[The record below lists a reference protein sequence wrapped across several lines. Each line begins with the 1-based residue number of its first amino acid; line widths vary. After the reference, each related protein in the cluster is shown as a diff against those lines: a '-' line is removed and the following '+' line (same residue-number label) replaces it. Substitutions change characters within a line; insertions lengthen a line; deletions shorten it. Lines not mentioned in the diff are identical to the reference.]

1 MQVERCQFLSKEQA
15 ERVEDRVSIAININS
30 NDAKIR
36 DNRVVKF
43 RHFMLAAGTG
53 YLISGNHFFQGDDV
67 PNGVRSAG
75 LIFTG
80 INIRSTVNGNYIDN
94 CSIEWINEHD
104 PAPEQSSELSFG
116 ALTINDN
123 IFMLIRSAPWFSFL
137 VIRPPARAIIS
148 TPSQSV
154 ITRLS
159 ISKARRLSVLMPW
172 IAVSRRWMAAAPRIS

>member
-1 MQVERCQFLSKEQA
+1 MLPIDGLVVQVQDCFFTGPKDRGITSPGEACQGLQVERCQFLSKEQA

-104 PAPEQSSELSFG
+104 PAPELSSELSFLSG
-116 ALTINDN
+116 RSRSMTI
-123 IFMLIRSAPWFSFL
+123 FSCRSALPLGSASL
-137 VIRPPARAIIS
+137 
-148 TPSQSV
+148 
-154 ITRLS
+154 
-159 ISKARRLSVLMPW
+159 
-172 IAVSRRWMAAAPRIS
+172 